1 MQDGRLAGM
10 MVMLTYVVHRIVRR
24 GPHLVHADNLAVID
38 GAAIVP
44 CQVRAD
50 GNGFES
56 FSVVAMSI
64 LVDYTISSLFRSRTQ
79 PRRVPDTA

>member
-1 MQDGRLAGM
+1 
-10 MVMLTYVVHRIVRR
+10 
-24 GPHLVHADNLAVID
+24 VHADNLAVTD

-44 CQVRAD
+44 CHVRAD

-64 LVDYTISSLFRSRTQ
+64 LVNYTISSLFRSRTQ